1 MKFQLFILFL
11 LTSNFTKAS
20 THIIHDTTIQNGIIV
35 IEKGTLVKVTS
46 LNEITTKKKAKFEEG
61 DQLEFEVFEDV
72 LVNNKIVITAGTI
85 VKAYVESIN
94 HASYK
99 GQEGNLAIQFSSTIA
114 VDKTKIPL
122 KALKSS
128 IKGEEN
134 VGVLIGETLLLGTF
148 AALKK
153 GTDVKVKK
161 GNIINAYVT
170 RDISI
175 NF

>member
-1 MKFQLFILFL
+1 MKFELIILLL
-11 LTSNFTKAS
+11 LTFNFTKAS
-20 THIIHDTTIQNGIIV
+20 THIIHDTTIQRGVIV

-46 LNEITTKKKAKFEEG
+46 INEVTTKKKAKFDEG

-72 LVNNKIVITAGTI
+72 VVNNKTVITAGTI
-85 VKAYVESIN
+85 VIAYVESIN

-99 GQEGNLAIQFSSTIA
+99 GQEGNLAIQFSSTTAI
-114 VDKTKIPL
+114 DKTKIPL
-122 KALKSS
+122 KALKSG
-128 IKGEEN
+128 IKGEEK

-161 GNIINAYVT
+161 GNVINAYVT
-170 RDISI
+170 RDII
-175 NF
+175 LNL